1 MAGQNRTVSTGIV
14 RRGNSYRFTV
24 AFGMDVNGKQIRKYS
39 TYTPPEGVSEK
50 RADKLAMEEYQLFKN
65 RCKGLAAFNENM
77 RFKDLCEEYFRVY
90 APNKLKPITAYD
102 YEKTVYYRFIP
113 YFGNKKLKDIT
124 TGMLS
129 DFFCKLTLTDKEGNV
144 RPLAPRTVKRNF
156 NMMQSIMH
164 FSVSQHYLKE
174 SPCAGV
180 ILPDRDVTQEE
191 KRKFLTEEELP
202 RFLELFKGYSAFNIM
217 IKLLLH
223 TGMRSGEM
231 LGLRWED
238 IDFEDRQIHVL
249 HTLSDVAGSHF
260 LTTPKTKGSK
270 RTIHMNET
278 VYNLLHEHRK
288 HQVELQM
295 ALDVFPHPEIVFT
308 SASGNYKDRSCL
320 NTGFKRFLKGTE
332 FEFLTLHC
340 LQHTNATLLLNSG
353 VDLKIVSEHLGHSDV
368 GTTGNIYADVLASSR
383 QKTAQLIELKLAE

>member
-1 MAGQNRTVSTGIV
+1 
-14 RRGNSYRFTV
+14 
-24 AFGMDVNGKQIRKYS
+24 
-39 TYTPPEGVSEK
+39 
-50 RADKLAMEEYQLFKN
+50 MEEYQLFKS

-90 APNKLKPITAYD
+90 APNKLKPITEYD

-164 FSVSQHYLKE
+164 FAVSQHYLKE
-174 SPCAGV
+174 SPCTGV
-180 ILPDRDVTQEE
+180 ILPDRDATQEE

-202 RFLELFKGYSAFNIM
+202 RFLELFKGYSAFNTM

-249 HTLSDVAGSHF
+249 HTLSDVAGTYF

-270 RTIHMNET
+270 RTIHMSET

-295 ALDVFPHPEIVFT
+295 ALDVFPHPEMVFT
-308 SASGNYKDRSCL
+308 STSGNYKDRSCL
-320 NTGFKRFLKGTE
+320 NTGFKRFLKGAE

-340 LQHTNATLLLNSG
+340 LRHTNATLLLNSG